1 MQTAISQAKQPPPQL
16 KIYCGMREGKEGI
29 AVVDTELVVREVLG
43 LTPLIQRNVL
53 RPMERCGSRM
63 GPNQLVILRLLRE
76 HGPLTMAQLGR
87 ALSVCRQQMTLHIE
101 ELIRKGL
108 VTRAQGEKDRRTV
121 VVALTP
127 PPVDS
132 PGSTPPPPPTPAAP
146 PAPRN
151 QTAGAAGFAH
161 ASPAVW
167 DRNGGD

>member
-87 ALSVCRQQMTLHIE
+87 ALSVCRQQMTCHIDD
-101 ELIRKGL
+101 LLRKGL

-121 VVALTP
+121 LIALTDRGLEALERQEREAMRALYP
-127 PPVDS
+127 IFDGYS
-132 PGSTPPPPPTPAAP
+132 QAQKAGLLE
-146 PAPRN
+146 
-151 QTAGAAGFAH
+151 TARTMREIMHG
-161 ASPAVW
+161 
-167 DRNGGD
+167 